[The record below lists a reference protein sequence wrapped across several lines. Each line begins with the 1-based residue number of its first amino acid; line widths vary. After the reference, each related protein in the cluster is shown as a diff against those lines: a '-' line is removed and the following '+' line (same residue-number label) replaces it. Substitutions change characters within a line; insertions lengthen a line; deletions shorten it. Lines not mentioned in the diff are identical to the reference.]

1 MDLPVGA
8 ITRCRRWFWAD
19 NPIEGQSG
27 VRYPRSPSNPH
38 QRSNTR
44 LILSPPQSNPIQSM
58 PLPISA
64 TNALNAFGP
73 IWSTP
78 QTFKNDKLCF
88 LSVGAF
94 FLEEWLP
101 LVMVQTD
108 AAAWTRPPLGL
119 RRLRG
124 ADEKSLSGTTL
135 PTENYLN
142 YNTTADREISQ

>member
-44 LILSPPQSNPIQSM
+44 LILSPPQSTPIQSM
-58 PLPISA
+58 PLPIPA
-64 TNALNAFGP
+64 TNALNTFGP

-78 QTFKNDKLCF
+78 QTFKDDKFCF
-88 LSVGAF
+88 SLLVF
-94 FLEEWLP
+94 FFREWLP
-101 LVMVQTD
+101 LLMVQTD
-108 AAAWTRPPLGL
+108 AAAWSRPPLGL